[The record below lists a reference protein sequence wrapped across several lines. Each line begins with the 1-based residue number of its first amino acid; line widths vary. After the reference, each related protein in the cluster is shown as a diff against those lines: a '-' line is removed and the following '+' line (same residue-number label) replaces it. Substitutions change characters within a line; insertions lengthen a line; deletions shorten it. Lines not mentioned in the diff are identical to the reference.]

1 MVHVRLEKT
10 AFTVSGTQLG
20 YPSTEHGLGV
30 ELFPFVFGD
39 ANLLDLLDVVAGAIE
54 NVHHDNSP
62 F

>member
-1 MVHVRLEKT
+1 M
-10 AFTVSGTQLG
+10 SGTQLG